1 MELCSAI
8 LLSYFAI
15 AAPVTLQPWTL
26 NGWQTYVLATEKRIE
41 QELAGRPDRP
51 DRPDRRDRSKFLRM
65 DFMAASQ
72 NAVVRNALRGGTV
85 YVERM
90 KTLDSNG
97 GEIPLEDG
105 MIHHWYGAI
114 FVPGIT
120 LDALL
125 DWVQDYDHHSMYFKD
140 VEQSKLLE
148 RTGDAFR
155 IYLRVTRTNIVTVHY
170 NIEHTTIYRRNGERR
185 ASSSSFTTK
194 IAEVENA
201 GTAFER
207 EKPVGVDSGYMW
219 RLNSYWRFREQDG
232 GVVIECETIGL
243 SRSVP
248 VGLGWLVGKYAESIP
263 KESMENTLTSIRRG
277 ISGSR

>member
-15 AAPVTLQPWTL
+15 SATATLQPWTL
-26 NGWQTYVLATEKRIE
+26 NEWQTYVLANEKRIE
-41 QELAGRPDRP
+41 QELAGRPDR
-51 DRPDRRDRSKFLRM
+51 SKFLRM
-65 DFMAASQ
+65 DFMDASKS
-72 NAVVRNALRGGTV
+72 AGVRNALRSGTI
-85 YVERM
+85 YVESM
-90 KTLDSNG
+90 KTQDADG
-97 GEIPLEDG
+97 REIQLQDG

-114 FVPGIT
+114 FVPKIT
-120 LDALL
+120 MDVLL
-125 DWVQDYDHHSMYFKD
+125 KWLQDYDHHSTYFKD

-148 RTGDAFR
+148 RTGDTFR
-155 IYLRVTRTNIVTVHY
+155 IYLRLTRTNIVSVHY
-170 NIEHTTIYRRNGERR
+170 NIEHTTIYQRNGERR
-185 ASSSSFTTK
+185 ASSRSFTTK
-194 IAEVENA
+194 IAEVDNA

-207 EKPVGVDSGYMW
+207 EKPVGVDSGYIW

-248 VGLGWLVGKYAESIP
+248 FGLGWLVGKYAESIP
-263 KESMENTLTSIRRG
+263 KESLENTLMSIRHG

>member
-8 LLSYFAI
+8 LLTYFAI

-26 NGWQTYVLATEKRIE
+26 NEWQTYVLATEKRIE
-41 QELAGRPDRP
+41 QELAGR
-51 DRPDRRDRSKFLRM
+51 SNFLRM

-72 NAVVRNALRGGTV
+72 NAEVRNALRSGTI

-97 GEIPLEDG
+97 REIPLQDG

-114 FVPGIT
+114 FVPRIR
-120 LDALL
+120 LDGLL
-125 DWVQDYDHHSMYFKD
+125 EWVQDYDHHSMYFKD
-140 VEQSKLLE
+140 VEQSKLLD
-148 RTGDAFR
+148 RTGDTFR
-155 IYLRVTRTNIVTVHY
+155 IYLRLTRTNIVTVHY
-170 NIEHTTIYRRNGERR
+170 NIEHTTIYQRNGERR
-185 ASSSSFTTK
+185 ASSRSFTTK
-194 IAEVENA
+194 IAEIDNP

-207 EKPVGVDSGYMW
+207 EKPVGVDNGYIW
-219 RLNSYWRFREQDG
+219 RLNSYWRFREQEG

-248 VGLGWLVGKYAESIP
+248 FGLGWLVGKYAESIP
-263 KESMENTLTSIRRG
+263 KESLENTLMSIRHG